1 MKVILRREHEKLGQ
15 VGAVVDVRDGY
26 ARNFLI
32 PKGIAYPATEG
43 SMRALTEEKK
53 QAERRSVKEQKSSEK
68 LATELGKVSITLK
81 MKVGEDEKL
90 FGSVTS
96 QMIADSL
103 KEKGFDF
110 DKRIIDL
117 EEPIKALGI
126 YTVNVKLP
134 QNVTGK
140 LQVWVVREY

>member
-1 MKVILRREHEKLGQ
+1 MEVILRKEHDKLGA
-15 VGAVVDVRDGY
+15 VGEKVVVKDGY
-26 ARNFLI
+26 ARNYLI
-32 PKGIAYPATEG
+32 PRGLAYEATEG
-43 SMRALTEEKK
+43 ALQALGEEKK
-53 QAERRSVKEQKSSEK
+53 QSVRRTSKELKSSEK
-68 LATELGKVSITLK
+68 LAQELERVSITIQ

-103 KEKGFDF
+103 KEKGFEI

-117 EEPIKALGI
+117 EEPLKALGI
-126 YTVNVKLP
+126 YTVNVKLH

-140 LQVWVVREY
+140 VKVWVVRE

>member
-1 MKVILRREHEKLGQ
+1 MKVILRKEHEKLGQ
-15 VGAVVDVRDGY
+15 IGSVVDVKDGY

-32 PKGIAYPATEG
+32 PKGLAYPATEG
-43 SMRALTEEKK
+43 SVRALEEEKK
-53 QAERRSVKEQKSSEK
+53 QAGQRVAKELKGSEK
-68 LATELGKVSITLK
+68 LASNLEKVSITLQ
-81 MKVGEDEKL
+81 MKVGEEEKL

-103 KEKGFDF
+103 KEKGFEI

-126 YTVNVKLP
+126 YSVPVKLHAS
-134 QNVTGK
+134 VTAK
-140 LQVWVVREY
+140 VKVWVVRE